1 MNKLYK
7 NRFVMDKK
15 TGLVFRC
22 ITSKAC
28 TDGRRW
34 VESSRLNDM
43 YGDCL
48 HGKLYAKRC
57 QIKESQLIPINK
69 TEGVIAWQAE
79 RIMRR
84 KGCRNAVD
92 QTILALHKFMLE
104 SRGFSRG
111 KVEAIFAGAS
121 H

>member
-7 NRFVMDKK
+7 NRFVMDKE

-28 TDGRRW
+28 ADGRRW
-34 VESSRLNDM
+34 VESSRLNAAR
-43 YGDCL
+43 GV
-48 HGKLYAKRC
+48 HRHSKLYAKRC

-79 RIMRR
+79 HIMRR
-84 KGCRNAVD
+84 KCRRNVAD

>member
-7 NRFVMDKK
+7 NRYVMDKK

-28 TDGRRW
+28 EDGRRW
-34 VESSRLNDM
+34 VESSRINDM
-43 YGDCL
+43 YGKL
-48 HGKLYAKRC
+48 LGGKKYAKRC

-69 TEGVIAWQAE
+69 TEGIIAWEAE
-79 RIMRR
+79 RIMRGKCQR
-84 KGCRNAVD
+84 DAVD
-92 QTILALHKFMLE
+92 QTILALHKIMLE

-121 H
+121 N